1 MKIGIVGLGFVGGAM
16 VRSFEEKG
24 ANVHAKYDKF
34 RDDELNELGY
44 RILRIKNE
52 ELQNMEVVL
61 SKIEQLINK
70 FPDIQ

>member
-34 RDDELNELGY
+34 KDGGIG
-44 RILRIKNE
+44 RIEDLLECDVIWCRPFDFWRSTAR
-52 ELQNMEVVL
+52 QN
-61 SKIEQLINK
+61 Q
-70 FPDIQ
+70 